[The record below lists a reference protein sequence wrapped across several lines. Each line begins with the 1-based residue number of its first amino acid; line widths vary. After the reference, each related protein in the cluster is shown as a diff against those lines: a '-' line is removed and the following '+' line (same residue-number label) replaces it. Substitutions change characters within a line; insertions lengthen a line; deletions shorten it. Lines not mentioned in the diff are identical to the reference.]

1 MGDDSGEDY
10 VSEEDSQRPKT
21 RDIGAA
27 MADARLFS
35 ASQTRRAQVKVRGR
49 ICCCH

>member
-10 VSEEDSQRPKT
+10 VPEEDTQRPKPH
-21 RDIGAA
+21 DIWAV
-27 MADARLFS
+27 MADARLVS
-35 ASQTRRAQVKVRGR
+35 ASQTRRAQVKVRDR